1 MANIK
6 HFTEFLPA
14 DISIDCKK
22 LDVQCFLDKN
32 GHNTDCFT
40 CVSLNT
46 RSLVNKFPD
55 VKDFLSDLN
64 SKKLDISLIA
74 FQEIWSIPNNLSIS
88 IDNYSAL
95 HFTSRDSLGTNVNC
109 GEGIGLLYITIFDLS
124 QLRIFLSLSLN
135 SLSLS
140 SSKYIYQNII
150 T

>member
-6 HFTEFLPA
+6 HSEFLPA

-46 RSLVNKFPD
+46 RSLVNKFQD
-55 VKDFLSDLN
+55 VEDFISDLN
-64 SKKLDISLIA
+64 SKKLDVSLIA
-74 FQEIWSIPNNLSIS
+74 FQVIWSIPQNLSIS
-88 IDNYSAL
+88 LI
-95 HFTSRDSLGTNVNC
+95 TIV
-109 GEGIGLLYITIFDLS
+109 LYIS
-124 QLRIFLSLSLN
+124 QGEIHQAHKCQLWWGCRSFF
-135 SLSLS
+135 
-140 SSKYIYQNII
+140 